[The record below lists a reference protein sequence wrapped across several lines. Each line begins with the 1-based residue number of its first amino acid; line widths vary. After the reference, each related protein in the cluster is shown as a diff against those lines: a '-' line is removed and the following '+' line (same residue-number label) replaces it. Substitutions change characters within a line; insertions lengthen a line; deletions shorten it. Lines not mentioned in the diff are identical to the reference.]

1 MALVK
6 QLKSELDLFKNALG
20 QPKTPTPEVD
30 TLNDVNVVLR
40 AQDIVAK
47 MNQFQ
52 THTGNI
58 MLNNLVMQKK
68 DEWGNLP
75 HRKYECLDEF
85 IRGVKEGG
93 M

>member
-6 QLKSELDLFKNALG
+6 QLKSELDLFKIALG
-20 QPKTPTPEVD
+20 QQKTPTQEVD

-40 AQDIVAK
+40 AQDIVVHK
-47 MNQFQ
+47 NRFH

-68 DEWGNLP
+68 MSGESSPTANMNGLTNSF
-75 HRKYECLDEF
+75 K
-85 IRGVKEGG
+85 G
-93 M
+93 